1 MLDRLFP
8 AGVHTVTA
16 TPSAERLPSPP
27 PPPLLPEEE
36 PCIRRAVE
44 KRRREFAAGRACA
57 RQALEACGIRNY
69 PLLIGP
75 DRAPVW
81 PRGIVGSITHCEGFV
96 GAAVARKGVI
106 RGIGVDA
113 ERAEPLEREL
123 VRLVCTPRER
133 EWIDVVPPPLYT
145 NWPKLLFSAKEA
157 AYKCLAPLCER
168 PLGFHDLEIVVHPSA
183 RRFAIRFH
191 GDAPLPRTERP
202 VLEGRFA
209 TSRQHVFT
217 GVLLT

>member
-1 MLDRLFP
+1 MIEQLFP
-8 AGVHTVTA
+8 ASVHTVTTTA
-16 TPSAERLPSPP
+16 NAERLRP

-57 RQALEACGIRNY
+57 RKALEAYGICNY

-81 PRGIVGSITHCEGFV
+81 PTGIVGSITHCDGFI

-113 ERAEPLEREL
+113 EGAHPLDREL
-123 VRLVCTPRER
+123 VKLVCSPQER
-133 EWIDVVPPPLYT
+133 EWIDAVPPPLYT

-157 AYKCLAPLCER
+157 AYKCLAPFCEK
-168 PLGFHDLEIVVHPSA
+168 PLGFHDLEIVVHPAA
-183 RRFAIRFH
+183 RRFAIRFYGH
-191 GDAPLPRTERP
+191 APLAHSERLL
-202 VLEGRFA
+202 LEGRFA
-209 TSRQHVFT
+209 ISRLHVFT